1 VETRAGKKSQTRQR
15 LSDTATA
22 MFLERGFDAVR
33 VTEIAAACGVSE
45 KTVYNYFPT
54 KESLLLDRFAS
65 NEAALRSALADPALS
80 PVEAAVRV
88 LDADLAAM
96 TGRAV
101 APEWLARFRALID
114 STPSL
119 RAHQRAA
126 LERLTSM
133 AAEVLAE
140 RTGHGPDEPEPR
152 IAASALLGLWPVYFQ
167 ALRRYLDG
175 TRSPSDVRERV
186 GHDVRRAAAVIDRGL
201 RTIRSASAAPRRSR
215 R

>member
-1 VETRAGKKSQTRQR
+1 VAFVRAHKKSETRQR

-54 KESLLLDRFAS
+54 KESLLLDRFDGT
-65 NEAALRSALADPALS
+65 EAALRAALASRP
-80 PVEAAVRV
+80 PVEAALQV

-96 TGRAV
+96 TARAV
-101 APEWLARFRALID
+101 PPEWLARFRDLID

-119 RAHQRAA
+119 RAYQRAA
-126 LERLTSM
+126 FDRLSST

-140 RTGHGPDEPEPR
+140 RYGFGPDDPETR
-152 IAASALLGLWPVYFQ
+152 IAASALLGLWPVYFR
-167 ALRRYLDG
+167 ALRTHLGAVDARARIFD
-175 TRSPSDVRERV
+175 E
-186 GHDVRRAAAVIDRGL
+186 VRRAADVIDRGL
-201 RTIRSASAAPRRSR
+201 RTIHSPSAAPRRSR
-215 R
+215 P

>member
-1 VETRAGKKSQTRQR
+1 LKKSETRQR

-54 KESLLLDRFAS
+54 KEALLLDRFDGT
-65 NEAALRSALADPALS
+65 EAALRAALAVLP
-80 PVEAAVRV
+80 PVEAALQV

-96 TGRAV
+96 TVRAV
-101 APEWLARFRALID
+101 PPEWLSRFRDLID

-119 RAHQRAA
+119 RAYQRAA
-126 LERLTSM
+126 FDRLSST

-140 RTGHGPDEPEPR
+140 RYGFGPDDPEPR
-152 IAASALLGLWPVYFQ
+152 IAASTLLGLWPVYFR
-167 ALRRYLDG
+167 ALRTHLGGVDAR
-175 TRSPSDVRERV
+175 TRIFEE
-186 GHDVRRAAAVIDRGL
+186 VRRAADVIDRGL
-201 RTIRSASAAPRRSR
+201 RTIHSPSAAPRRSR
-215 R
+215 P